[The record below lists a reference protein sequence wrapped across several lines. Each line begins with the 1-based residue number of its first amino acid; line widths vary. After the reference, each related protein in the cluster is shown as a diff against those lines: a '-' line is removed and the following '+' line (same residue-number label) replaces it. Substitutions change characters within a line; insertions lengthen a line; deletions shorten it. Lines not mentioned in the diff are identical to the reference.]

1 MKSSPQDPIQR
12 PRGRRN
18 PLLRS
23 DFSGSGKTGRREQV
37 AAEGQEGAKSR
48 VRPRPPLSKTRQH
61 GAAPENAFTVAPESA
76 QDVSTARSVPNN
88 GGSGA
93 AETQTKKLILQRGP
107 RAELLPAA
115 IDQLWQANPLQKL
128 LPIDWGAITQALSTL
143 SARSM
148 ANPLHTTTVATN
160 LSLKLWRESAETWIS
175 AASGWW
181 GLAPQ
186 SQEKGPRTES
196 DRRFDAPEWEQ
207 HPFFR
212 LLKQSYLAI
221 SDQLLEEAGRDTLDP
236 AERLRLMFHVRQ
248 LVDATSPT
256 LFLPTN
262 PAALRR
268 AFETGGGS
276 VADGVRHLIADLR
289 EGRLSMTDT
298 EAFAPG
304 KNLALTEGKVIYRNR
319 LIELIQ
325 YAPLTNQTYAVPLL
339 FIPPWINKFYIL
351 DLQPKNSLVRF
362 LLDQGFSVFM
372 ISWKNPD
379 ASMEDIT
386 FDDYMTDGP
395 LAASNVVR
403 EITGAE
409 HLNPIGY
416 CIGGTLLA
424 MTLAYLAASRDDRFG
439 PATFMVSLQ
448 DFSEVGDTAVF
459 MDEPQIEFM
468 ERRMLE
474 RGYLDSSDMANMF
487 NLLRSNDLI
496 WNTVINNYLMGNK
509 PPAFDLLYWNNDGTR
524 MAQRAHSF
532 YLHNTY
538 LENNL
543 IEPGKLSLLGQPI
556 DLRRIRQDVYAIG
569 AEKDHIVPWR
579 SAWRIAQLTSA
590 KTRFV
595 LAASGHI
602 AGMINPPSKGKGSH
616 WTNETDG
623 AAFETPEA
631 WLAGAQKHD
640 GSWWADWAKWL
651 EARSGRKTTAMTVG
665 SAAHPPIGDA
675 PGTYVL
681 EK

>member
-1 MKSSPQDPIQR
+1 MVSA
-12 PRGRRN
+12 
-18 PLLRS
+18 LA
-23 DFSGSGKTGRREQV
+23 DFSREDAMSVVRVSKITGASTTSPEGLKQRKSRAPRRPP
-37 AAEGQEGAKSR
+37 AAEAREHDI
-48 VRPRPPLSKTRQH
+48 V
-61 GAAPENAFTVAPESA
+61 PERAVTVAPDSA
-76 QDVSTARSVPNN
+76 RDQVPVD
-88 GGSGA
+88 G
-93 AETQTKKLILQRGP
+93 
-107 RAELLPAA
+107 LLPAA
-115 IDQLWQANPLQKL
+115 VIDQMRQANPLQKL
-128 LPIDWGAITQALSTL
+128 LPVDWGAITQALSTL
-143 SARSM
+143 CARSM
-148 ANPLHTTTVATN
+148 ADPVHATTVAA
-160 LSLKLWRESAETWIS
+160 KLNMRLWQEAAETWIGT
-175 AASGWW
+175 ASRWC
-181 GLAPQ
+181 GLAP
-186 SQEKGPRTES
+186 PTEDTLRAAVA

-212 LLKQSYLAI
+212 VLKQSYLAI
-221 SDQLLEEAGRDTLDP
+221 AAQLREEADREAPDP
-236 AERLRLMFHVRQ
+236 TERHRLMFHIQQ
-248 LVDATSPT
+248 LIDATSPT

-262 PAALRR
+262 PAALRK
-268 AFETGGGS
+268 ALETGGGS
-276 VADGVRHLIADLR
+276 VTNGLRNLVADLR
-289 EGRLSMTDT
+289 QGRLSMTDT

-304 KNLALTEGKVIYRNR
+304 KNLALTPGKVVYRNR

-325 YAPLTNQTYAVPLL
+325 YAPLTEQTYAVPLL
-339 FIPPWINKFYIL
+339 FVPPWINKFYIL

-362 LLDQGFSVFM
+362 LLEQGFSVFM

-379 ASMEDIT
+379 ASMEGVS
-386 FDDYMTDGP
+386 FEDYMTDGP
-395 LAASNVVR
+395 LTASDVVR
-403 EITGAE
+403 EITGAASV
-409 HLNPIGY
+409 NPVGY

-424 MTLAYLAASRDDRFG
+424 MTLAYLAARRDDRFG

-448 DFSEVGDTAVF
+448 DFSEVGDTALF

-543 IEPGKLSLLGQPI
+543 IEPGKISLLGQPI

-590 KTRFV
+590 ETRFV

-602 AGMINPPSKGKGSH
+602 AGMINPPSKGKGCH

-623 AAFETPEA
+623 AALGTAEA

-651 EARSGRKTTAMTVG
+651 EARSGRRKPAGAVG
-665 SAAHPPIGDA
+665 SATHPPIGDA